1 MLKWRKKDEKEIDAV
16 FILKY
21 PLTLPQSEEKRGEL
35 KLYAPHCGRMTTIPN
50 PLGDFIP
57 KPHLRFA
64 AVLRNVYKRAYKER
78 SIEST
83 LNRPLKIRFFP
94 YFSISASSLIAAV
107 SCAA

>member
-1 MLKWRKKDEKEIDAV
+1 M
-16 FILKY
+16 
-21 PLTLPQSEEKRGEL
+21 
-35 KLYAPHCGRMTTIPN
+35 LYAPHCGRMTTIPN
-50 PLGDFIP
+50 LLGDFIP

-64 AVLRNVYKRAYKER
+64 AVLRSVYKRTYKKR

>member
-1 MLKWRKKDEKEIDAV
+1 MLC
-16 FILKY
+16 
-21 PLTLPQSEEKRGEL
+21 
-35 KLYAPHCGRMTTIPN
+35 APHCGRMTTIPN
-50 PLGDFIP
+50 LLGDFIP

-64 AVLRNVYKRAYKER
+64 AVLRNVYKER

>member
-21 PLTLPQSEEKRGEL
+21 PLTLPQSEKRGIEAVRPAVRAHD
-35 KLYAPHCGRMTTIPN
+35 YN
-50 PLGDFIP
+50 P
-57 KPHLRFA
+57 KPYLRFA
-64 AVLRNVYKRAYKER
+64 AVLRSVYKRAYKKQ

-94 YFSISASSLIAAV
+94 YFIISASSLIAAV